1 MRYDDHDEE
10 WISKSQRKRDCHALQ
25 DLGTELVKLSQ
36 ADLDKIPLDEELRQA
51 IHEARRIK
59 QRGAQKRQLQFI
71 GKLLRQRDGEAL
83 REAYE
88 RVMHPFQ
95 EDIKH
100 FHQLEKWRERLL
112 DDGDAALEELLQE
125 QPDIDR
131 QHIRQLIRTAR
142 NEKKSNKPPRA
153 ARELFQYLKQLMAGE

>member
-1 MRYDDHDEE
+1 MSYDEHDEE

-25 DLGTELVKLSQ
+25 DLGTELVKLPQS
-36 ADLDKIPLDEELRQA
+36 DLDKIPLDDELQQA

-59 QRGAQKRQLQFI
+59 QHGALKRQLQFI
-71 GKLLRQRDGEAL
+71 GKLIRQRDAEAL
-83 REAYE
+83 RQAYE
-88 RVMHPFQ
+88 RVMHPYQ

-112 DDGDAALEELLQE
+112 DDGDAALEELIE
-125 QPDIDR
+125 QHPEIDR

-142 NEKKSNKPPRA
+142 SDKKANKPPRA
-153 ARELFQYLKQLMAGE
+153 ARELFQYLKSLMEP